1 MPGPRPLALLAA
13 AALAALACAPAP
25 TPADEASHAAGPSPT
40 PAGPPPAVQAS
51 PAPAPRPPPR
61 SVAAASEGAVDEI
74 VRHATISAGDARLL
88 VYVGAEW
95 CEPCVAFHDALA
107 RGDLAGR
114 LDGVVFLEFDLD
126 RDGARLQGAGYQS
139 RYVPLFALP
148 AADGRASGRQIEGGI
163 KGPGAVDNLVGRLT
177 PLLGG

>member
-1 MPGPRPLALLAA
+1 MPGQRHLALLAA
-13 AALAALACAPAP
+13 AALACAPAP
-25 TPADEASHAAGPSPT
+25 TPADEDSPRTGPSG
-40 PAGPPPAVQAS
+40 PASSANAAPPAAQAP
-51 PAPAPRPPPR
+51 PAPAPRLPPR
-61 SVAAASEGAVDEI
+61 AQAAGEGPADQI
-74 VRHATISAGDARLL
+74 VRDATISAGDARLL
-88 VYVGAEW
+88 VYVGATW

-126 RDGARLQGAGYQS
+126 RDGARLRDAGYES

-163 KGPGAVDNLVGRLT
+163 KGPGAVDNLVRRLA
-177 PLLGG
+177 PLVGG